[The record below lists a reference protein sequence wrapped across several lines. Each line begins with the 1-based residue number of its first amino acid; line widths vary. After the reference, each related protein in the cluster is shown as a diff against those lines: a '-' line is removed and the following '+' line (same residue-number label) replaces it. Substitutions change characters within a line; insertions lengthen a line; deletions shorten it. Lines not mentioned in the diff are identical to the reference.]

1 MVGGTWNVSRN
12 YLYVMSSHASADVIA
27 AGDGSAAVSPEKS
40 GSATSSESAMW
51 KTLQLLLDENF
62 TQYFRF
68 FLQESNI
75 YSLLH

>member
-1 MVGGTWNVSRN
+1 MLELSLTRLVLLNILSANSLSSLGNKYDVRITLRLGLGGLIV
-12 YLYVMSSHASADVIA
+12 
-27 AGDGSAAVSPEKS
+27 
-40 GSATSSESAMW
+40 
-51 KTLQLLLDENF
+51 LLDKNF

>member
-1 MVGGTWNVSRN
+1 
-12 YLYVMSSHASADVIA
+12 MSSHASADVIA

-62 TQYFRF
+62 TYYFRF